1 MRPLDLRVIGDM
13 DIITVTPYRD
23 QAGRRLMIYR
33 IGNWKPSK
41 VSLEDLFRATLII
54 LEIGSLEPI
63 SQVVG
68 GVGIFD
74 FEGLTLNHCL
84 QMSPS
89 VAQKIISLMVTCM
102 AMRTISIHILNQNW
116 AFDAVFQVFKPFL
129 NQRMKEKI
137 YFHGKDMKSLH
148 QHILPGHL
156 PKKYGGL
163 MPEFNY
169 NCWLDSFK
177 HCEPVKTELLQLGY
191 EIPEEGDE
199 NNDAVINN
207 NNK

>member
-1 MRPLDLRVIGDM
+1 MHLILIWPLSCPQMTRYYEFRDENEELYKGVRPLDLRVIGDK

-33 IGNWKPSK
+33 FGNWKPSK
-41 VSLEDLFRATLII
+41 VSLTDLFRATLII
-54 LEIGSLEPI
+54 LEIGALEPI
-63 SQVVG
+63 SSVVG

-89 VAQKIISLMVTCM
+89 VAQKIISLMVTSM
-102 AMRTISIHILNQNW
+102 PMRTLAIHIINQNW

-137 YFHGKDMKSLH
+137 YFHGKDMSSLH
-148 QHILPGHL
+148 KHILPAHL
-156 PKKYGGL
+156 PQKYGGH
-163 MPEFNY
+163 MPE
-169 NCWLDSFK
+169 
-177 HCEPVKTELLQLGY
+177 
-191 EIPEEGDE
+191 
-199 NNDAVINN
+199 
-207 NNK
+207 